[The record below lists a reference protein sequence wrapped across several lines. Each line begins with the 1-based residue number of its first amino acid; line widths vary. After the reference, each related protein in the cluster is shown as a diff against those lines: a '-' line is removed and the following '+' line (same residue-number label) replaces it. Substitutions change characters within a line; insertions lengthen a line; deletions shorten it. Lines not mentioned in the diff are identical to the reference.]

1 MQRTAG
7 WLIVIYAGFV
17 HLVLSLVALVLFLAN
32 DDSFTQELPLMI
44 AALLVLAGIHVIGFF
59 AGLRVLDG
67 RRMHMY

>member
-17 HLVLSLVALVLFLAN
+17 CLVLSLVALVLFLAN

-44 AALLVLAGIHVIGFF
+44 AALLVLAGIHVIGLF
-59 AGLRVLDG
+59 ASLRFLDG